1 MEENTS
7 QKKNKQGENS
17 IGPIIG
23 TLIIVI
29 VLIAAALYVWGEHL
43 NTAAQIQEEESRVGT
58 TTTIIYST
66 STEPIDIQNDLK
78 ASSKIQN
85 PGF

>member
-1 MEENTS
+1 MENTPQN
-7 QKKNKQGENS
+7 QKMSIENG

-23 TLIIVI
+23 SLIIVI
-29 VLIAAALYVWGEHL
+29 VLIIAALYIWGEHL
-43 NTAAQIQEEESRVGT
+43 NTAAQMQTNENLGT

-78 ASSKIQN
+78 ANPTIQN
-85 PGF
+85 RGF